1 MFASISHS
9 LNNVGDIFSA
19 KQVLNSYIAPTLG
32 ILIGLASLVATLF
45 LVTGGISYMTSQG
58 KPDKLE
64 GAKKIIKNALIGL
77 VLVIGAG
84 ALTAILVHAYSGPTS
99 SGVDNFPSIN
109 SINTNSSDNSLVAV
123 LINAI
128 IGLLKNIV
136 DTAARPFISALSY
149 FTHDTP
155 LMATNPSVFHIW
167 AVMVV
172 ISNSL
177 FVLVVALLGFHVM
190 SASALGID
198 EIEFKHL
205 LPQFIITFLLIN
217 SSIFIVDSIIGL
229 SNVMV
234 HTLYAAFPDTTVW
247 SVLDNVTTQS
257 AGLGLVALLIFLV
270 FIILSVILLVYYVMR
285 LVVLYLGAILAPLL
299 ILLWLIPSFKDF
311 VSTAT
316 KTYLSTI
323 FVLFIHVII
332 LMLAASLFS
341 GMLDSSGNS
350 VNPLMA
356 AIVGIATLV
365 TLLKTQKMMTELSYV
380 SVGPKAIRR
389 LGSQFM
395 GAVNYVSSKA
405 ASSRKVTI
413 K

>member
-1 MFASISHS
+1 
-9 LNNVGDIFSA
+9 
-19 KQVLNSYIAPTLG
+19 
-32 ILIGLASLVATLF
+32 
-45 LVTGGISYMTSQG
+45 
-58 KPDKLE
+58 
-64 GAKKIIKNALIGL
+64 
-77 VLVIGAG
+77 
-84 ALTAILVHAYSGPTS
+84 
-99 SGVDNFPSIN
+99 
-109 SINTNSSDNSLVAV
+109 
-123 LINAI
+123 
-128 IGLLKNIV
+128 
-136 DTAARPFISALSY
+136 
-149 FTHDTP
+149 
-155 LMATNPSVFHIW
+155 
-167 AVMVV
+167 
-172 ISNSL
+172 
-177 FVLVVALLGFHVM
+177 
-190 SASALGID
+190 
-198 EIEFKHL
+198 
-205 LPQFIITFLLIN
+205 
-217 SSIFIVDSIIGL
+217 
-229 SNVMV
+229 
-234 HTLYAAFPDTTVW
+234 LYAAFPDTTVW